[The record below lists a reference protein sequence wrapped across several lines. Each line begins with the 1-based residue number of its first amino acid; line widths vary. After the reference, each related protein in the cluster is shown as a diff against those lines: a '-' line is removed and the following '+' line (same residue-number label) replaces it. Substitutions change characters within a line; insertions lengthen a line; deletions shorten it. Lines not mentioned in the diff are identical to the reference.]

1 MLQVFFVS
9 NVFDLHSHAVTLIQ
23 GFGLDGP
30 WGMVLGK
37 KLFDINIL
45 LHNMNR

>member
-1 MLQVFFVS
+1 MIILIVNILQVFFVS
-9 NVFDLHSHAVTLIQ
+9 NIHDLQSHAVTLIQ

-37 KLFDINIL
+37 NI
-45 LHNMNR
+45 